1 MFSIIDAQST
11 QHAGSDCVDHID
23 LNSSFTS
30 DIMTQSCESDV
41 SYHIYNELQ
50 YATQQQYGQKQI
62 AYQQQQPI
70 TPAATTNAIPILQS
84 GIIYGFR
91 TRHLSCIEEN
101 DSDSLHSTSVPQTLE
116 MLKDVD
122 ECFKQLT
129 TAGDNPNHN
138 DGALNSLLMQAVDDD
153 DDGITMIDETR
164 LYDMEYFDELSVS
177 KNETADTTLDMSYTS
192 QNSEEYWQ
200 STTSEPVHLVQRS
213 HIYQQPDIM
222 TTSCYGALNT
232 SFDSESSGPPVY
244 MSTSTPTKQKLAK
257 VSTEKVEALYA
268 TPEKRREHN
277 RSFDSQT
284 SSIYGAAVGGGVPN
298 GYEQQVNGNAAGV
311 PNESIYSFSLN
322 SGVSVND
329 MLQQMSLPIELT
341 VMNLNGGNVDDK
353 INPAEEL
360 SEEMAAKCLN
370 AAQNDLQ
377 SIRRLLEHDSSGTI
391 CPSCRISFDKGKR
404 RKLIDTC
411 GHERCYSCMF
421 RNDQCPM
428 CMNSNS
434 SLKDVDCNSNA
445 QGYDTGIGGS
455 TSTIVSPL
463 GSPQPQLR
471 SQVQQQHQQKQQ
483 QLLQLQQQ
491 QQQRTNA
498 AALARYMQ
506 HNRQESISP
515 EYHRYA
521 SISKLPKAVAA
532 SQTTYTVTADIHHAS
547 NNNNNNNGNTISSIS
562 SGGSGSNCN
571 TVSSTASS
579 SNNNNGHNNISNN
592 HYNNNNNSSGCGSMQ
607 QSPQQHQ
614 QQLHYNT
621 GDAINASSFAT
632 PPTRRR
638 FFNHKNLRSALTGH
652 RRTASNGGVPTDAAA
667 TILVDGKDNNALNT
681 STCSDSAVTRRRRQ
695 KVSNNVSAASTR
707 PTAAG
712 SENRLNRLSLA
723 GTSVYAGHL
732 SSLVFGK
739 IKSLWSVNSTS
750 SDAGLNQFAG
760 NDDHALTAAEK
771 QKDQLRA
778 RLGLLLDSDQHGNTN
793 TTTSSSSSQNVS
805 PEQTLSAGCANAFG
819 SQLSVITKDD
829 TLSLAG
835 KLNAL
840 SLSTDNSDVFPV
852 KARKTGVRRSARA
865 GQLAGGANKRN
876 AVYKPAT
883 VQPVQLALK
892 PLFFEVPLP
901 EPDPPFIGRQ
911 WLLRELSNI
920 LTGTETPG
928 VLINGNPGTGK
939 TALILQ
945 LVEYSCFGRR
955 KNSNSTSDP
964 DGIYCPINLGHDRL
978 RALASHIVGYH
989 FCQADSNLTCLVPD
1003 FVHSLAAQ
1011 LCQAPQLEAYR
1022 EYLLSEPHLQDIL
1035 SVKECIADAERVMRM
1050 AILEPL
1056 IVLKRAGKIPTKTC
1070 VILVDALCEAEYH
1083 RPDHGHTIA
1092 TFLAKMTQHFP
1103 SWLKVV
1109 ATVRTQMLE
1118 FVKGLSYTK
1127 MTLDSWASNDLLQ
1140 KDMLDYIT
1148 FRVNHSVEI
1157 QNNIAAVKDHNS
1169 GQLKFIGHLQTLTK
1183 GSMLYAKLIL
1193 DLIERGQLVI
1203 KSTSYKVLPVSL
1215 AQIFLLHFNLRF
1227 PTNSSFE
1234 KAAPILNVCLA
1245 ALYPLTLN
1253 EIYYTICA
1261 MKTDEVLSWDE
1272 FLQRFKLLDGFL
1284 IRRIDNTYMF
1294 FHSYFREWLIRR
1306 DEGESLK
1313 FLCDFRL
1320 GHAAIA
1326 FRLSR
1331 MQAPLDPEQ
1340 TMELGH
1346 HMLKAH
1352 IYRNC
1357 LGPQLPR
1364 DMQSFWVATVT
1375 DNISAA
1381 LGSLRNVYSPNL
1393 KVSRLI
1399 LLAGASPH
1407 YHTEFMGGATIL
1419 CIAAHEGIMPMVNL
1433 LLEFGADVSL
1443 TNSQGC
1449 TPLILAAIRGHAD
1462 VVRLLVA
1469 AGSSLG
1475 QTDTTQRCA
1484 LVHAARTGR
1493 LNVVK
1498 YLLACDWTPR
1508 PNSQDVSLA
1517 VALQQSLIAAAAQD
1531 HVTIVEDLLEIDGID
1546 VNLMDEACGELPLTA
1561 AARNGCSDT
1570 VAILLPKGARIDARN
1585 KQDFTALWLAVKE
1598 GHWAVVEKLIQNGAD
1613 IDEPVTIAR
1622 KTPLMIAAEE
1632 GHIELLELLI
1642 ERGAA
1647 LEAQDE
1653 EGFTA
1658 LSWASL
1664 RGRQPAAKCLI
1675 ERGCNRNHAD
1685 NKGRTPLDLA
1695 AYQGSA
1701 ALVLYLL
1708 EQGANIEHI
1717 DVNGM
1722 RPLDRAIA
1730 CRNIQVVQVFLR
1742 RGAKLGPTT
1751 WSMAM
1756 GKPEILIVLL
1766 NKLLEDGNVL
1776 YRKNRFHD
1784 AAHRYQYALRKISC
1798 LENLLERS
1806 AIFAQLRTNLLLNL
1820 SRCKRKLNELDE
1832 SIDLAT
1838 QAIAQKPASYE
1849 GYYARSKSRME
1860 SGDYP
1865 EALVDANEA
1874 MQKALQSGVSAE
1886 VVEVLKRIQA
1896 ELLAHTNSD
1905 AAIAGAATARGSANA
1920 YEEYALSCADFG
1932 AMGLPTQ
1939 NESSDL

>member
-1 MFSIIDAQST
+1 M
-11 QHAGSDCVDHID
+11 
-23 LNSSFTS
+23 
-30 DIMTQSCESDV
+30 
-41 SYHIYNELQ
+41 
-50 YATQQQYGQKQI
+50 
-62 AYQQQQPI
+62 
-70 TPAATTNAIPILQS
+70 
-84 GIIYGFR
+84 
-91 TRHLSCIEEN
+91 
-101 DSDSLHSTSVPQTLE
+101 
-116 MLKDVD
+116 
-122 ECFKQLT
+122 
-129 TAGDNPNHN
+129 
-138 DGALNSLLMQAVDDD
+138 
-153 DDGITMIDETR
+153 
-164 LYDMEYFDELSVS
+164 
-177 KNETADTTLDMSYTS
+177 
-192 QNSEEYWQ
+192 
-200 STTSEPVHLVQRS
+200 STT
-213 HIYQQPDIM
+213 
-222 TTSCYGALNT
+222 
-232 SFDSESSGPPVY
+232 
-244 MSTSTPTKQKLAK
+244 K
-257 VSTEKVEALYA
+257 
-268 TPEKRREHN
+268 
-277 RSFDSQT
+277 
-284 SSIYGAAVGGGVPN
+284 
-298 GYEQQVNGNAAGV
+298 
-311 PNESIYSFSLN
+311 
-322 SGVSVND
+322 
-329 MLQQMSLPIELT
+329 
-341 VMNLNGGNVDDK
+341 DK
-353 INPAEEL
+353 INF
-360 SEEMAAKCLN
+360 
-370 AAQNDLQ
+370 QNTWSCNKTTGRRSGSGYNSCSFLDLQ

-667 TILVDGKDNNALNT
+667 TILVDG
-681 STCSDSAVTRRRRQ
+681 
-695 KVSNNVSAASTR
+695 
-707 PTAAG
+707 
-712 SENRLNRLSLA
+712 
-723 GTSVYAGHL
+723 
-732 SSLVFGK
+732 
-739 IKSLWSVNSTS
+739 
-750 SDAGLNQFAG
+750 

-865 GQLAGGANKRN
+865 GQLAGGASKRN

-1905 AAIAGAATARGSANA
+1905 AAIAGAATARGSGNA

>member
-1 MFSIIDAQST
+1 
-11 QHAGSDCVDHID
+11 
-23 LNSSFTS
+23 
-30 DIMTQSCESDV
+30 
-41 SYHIYNELQ
+41 
-50 YATQQQYGQKQI
+50 
-62 AYQQQQPI
+62 
-70 TPAATTNAIPILQS
+70 
-84 GIIYGFR
+84 
-91 TRHLSCIEEN
+91 
-101 DSDSLHSTSVPQTLE
+101 
-116 MLKDVD
+116 
-122 ECFKQLT
+122 
-129 TAGDNPNHN
+129 
-138 DGALNSLLMQAVDDD
+138 
-153 DDGITMIDETR
+153 
-164 LYDMEYFDELSVS
+164 
-177 KNETADTTLDMSYTS
+177 
-192 QNSEEYWQ
+192 
-200 STTSEPVHLVQRS
+200 
-213 HIYQQPDIM
+213 
-222 TTSCYGALNT
+222 
-232 SFDSESSGPPVY
+232 
-244 MSTSTPTKQKLAK
+244 
-257 VSTEKVEALYA
+257 
-268 TPEKRREHN
+268 
-277 RSFDSQT
+277 
-284 SSIYGAAVGGGVPN
+284 
-298 GYEQQVNGNAAGV
+298 
-311 PNESIYSFSLN
+311 
-322 SGVSVND
+322 
-329 MLQQMSLPIELT
+329 
-341 VMNLNGGNVDDK
+341 
-353 INPAEEL
+353 
-360 SEEMAAKCLN
+360 
-370 AAQNDLQ
+370 
-377 SIRRLLEHDSSGTI
+377 
-391 CPSCRISFDKGKR
+391 
-404 RKLIDTC
+404 
-411 GHERCYSCMF
+411 MF

-434 SLKDVDCNSNA
+434 SLLKDVDCNSNA

-471 SQVQQQHQQKQQ
+471 SQVQQQHHQQQQ

-506 HNRQESISP
+506 YNRQESISP

-521 SISKLPKAVAA
+521 SIGKLPKATTTA
-532 SQTTYTVTADIHHAS
+532 QTTYTVTADIHHTNNS
-547 NNNNNNNGNTISSIS
+547 NNNNSTISSGIS
-562 SGGSGSNCN
+562 AGSSSNSN

-579 SNNNNGHNNISNN
+579 SSNNNGHNNINNN
-592 HYNNNNNSSGCGSMQ
+592 HYHNNNINSNNNNHNVQ
-607 QSPQQHQ
+607 QSQQQQQQQHSN
-614 QQLHYNT
+614 YN

-652 RRTASNGGVPTDAAA
+652 RRTASSGGVVGATTDAATA
-667 TILVDGKDNNALNT
+667 ILNDGKDSNALNT

-695 KVSNNVSAASTR
+695 KVSNIVNAASTR

-739 IKSLWSVNSTS
+739 IKSLWSVNSNS

-760 NDDHALTAAEK
+760 NDDNVLTAAEK

-778 RLGLLLDSDQHGNTN
+778 RLGLLLDSDQNGNTN
-793 TTTSSSSSQNVS
+793 TTTSSCSSQNIS
-805 PEQTLSAGCANAFG
+805 PEQTLSNGCANVFG

-852 KARKTGVRRSARA
+852 KARKSGARRSARTN
-865 GQLAGGANKRN
+865 QTAGGAGKRN
-876 AVYKPAT
+876 AIYKPAAL
-883 VQPVQLALK
+883 QPVQLALK

-955 KNSNSTSDP
+955 KAGNSASDP
-964 DGIYCPINLGHDRL
+964 DGIYCPVNIGHDRI
-978 RALASHIVGYH
+978 RALASHVVGYH

-1035 SVKECIADAERVMRM
+1035 SVKECIADPERVMRM

-1056 IVLKRAGKIPTKTC
+1056 IVLKRAGKISTKTC

-1083 RPDHGHTIA
+1083 RPDHGNTIA
-1092 TFLAKMTQHFP
+1092 TFLAKMTQYFP

-1148 FRVNHSVEI
+1148 FRVNHSAEI
-1157 QNNIAAVKDHNS
+1157 QNNIGSVKDHNS
-1169 GQLKFIGHLQTLTK
+1169 GQLKFVGHLQSLTK

-1272 FLQRFKLLDGFL
+1272 FSQRFKSLDGFL

-1306 DEGESLK
+1306 DEGESTK

-1331 MQAPLDPEQ
+1331 MHAPLDPEQ

-1357 LGPQLPR
+1357 QGPQLPR
-1364 DMQSFWVATVT
+1364 DMQSFWIASVT

-1407 YHTEFMGGATIL
+1407 YRTEFMGDATIL
-1419 CIAAHEGIMPMVNL
+1419 CIAAHEGIVPMVSL

-1449 TPLILAAIRGHAD
+1449 SPLILAAIRGHAD

-1508 PNSQDVSLA
+1508 PNSHDVSLA

-1531 HVTIVEDLLEIDGID
+1531 HVTIVEDLLEIDSID
-1546 VNLMDEACGELPLTA
+1546 VNLMDDACGELPLTA
-1561 AARNGCSDT
+1561 AARNGCSDA
-1570 VAILLPKGARIDARN
+1570 VSILLSKGARIEARN

-1613 IDEPVTIAR
+1613 IDEPVTAAR

-1647 LEAQDE
+1647 LETQDE

-1658 LSWASL
+1658 LSWACL
-1664 RGRQPAAKCLI
+1664 RGRPIAAKCLI

-1685 NKGRTPLDLA
+1685 NNGRTPLDLA

-1722 RPLDRAIA
+1722 RPLDRSIA

-1756 GKPEILIVLL
+1756 GKPEILVVLL

-1849 GYYARSKSRME
+1849 GYYARCKSRME
-1860 SGDYP
+1860 CGDFT
-1865 EALVDANEA
+1865 EALIDANEA
-1874 MQKALQSGVSAE
+1874 MQKALLSAVTAE
-1886 VVEVLKRIQA
+1886 VVDVLKRIQA
-1896 ELLAHTNSD
+1896 ELSARCSSE
-1905 AAIAGAATARGSANA
+1905 AGLGTTVERDLTARSNAHA
-1920 YEEYALSCADFG
+1920 YEEYADLG
-1932 AMGLPTQ
+1932 AVGFSTQ
-1939 NESSDL
+1939 NVSSDL

>member
-1 MFSIIDAQST
+1 VLIF
-11 QHAGSDCVDHID
+11 VFF
-23 LNSSFTS
+23 LF
-30 DIMTQSCESDV
+30 
-41 SYHIYNELQ
+41 
-50 YATQQQYGQKQI
+50 
-62 AYQQQQPI
+62 
-70 TPAATTNAIPILQS
+70 
-84 GIIYGFR
+84 F
-91 TRHLSCIEEN
+91 
-101 DSDSLHSTSVPQTLE
+101 
-116 MLKDVD
+116 
-122 ECFKQLT
+122 F
-129 TAGDNPNHN
+129 
-138 DGALNSLLMQAVDDD
+138 LL
-153 DDGITMIDETR
+153 
-164 LYDMEYFDELSVS
+164 
-177 KNETADTTLDMSYTS
+177 
-192 QNSEEYWQ
+192 
-200 STTSEPVHLVQRS
+200 
-213 HIYQQPDIM
+213 
-222 TTSCYGALNT
+222 
-232 SFDSESSGPPVY
+232 
-244 MSTSTPTKQKLAK
+244 
-257 VSTEKVEALYA
+257 
-268 TPEKRREHN
+268 
-277 RSFDSQT
+277 
-284 SSIYGAAVGGGVPN
+284 
-298 GYEQQVNGNAAGV
+298 
-311 PNESIYSFSLN
+311 
-322 SGVSVND
+322 
-329 MLQQMSLPIELT
+329 
-341 VMNLNGGNVDDK
+341 
-353 INPAEEL
+353 
-360 SEEMAAKCLN
+360 
-370 AAQNDLQ
+370 
-377 SIRRLLEHDSSGTI
+377 
-391 CPSCRISFDKGKR
+391 
-404 RKLIDTC
+404 
-411 GHERCYSCMF
+411 
-421 RNDQCPM
+421 
-428 CMNSNS
+428 
-434 SLKDVDCNSNA
+434 
-445 QGYDTGIGGS
+445 
-455 TSTIVSPL
+455 
-463 GSPQPQLR
+463 
-471 SQVQQQHQQKQQ
+471 
-483 QLLQLQQQ
+483 
-491 QQQRTNA
+491 
-498 AALARYMQ
+498 Q

-521 SISKLPKAVAA
+521 SIGKLPKAVVAA
-532 SQTTYTVTADIHHAS
+532 AAQATYTVTADIHHISNNSSNNKNNIIS
-547 NNNNNNNGNTISSIS
+547 NNNNTISSS
-562 SGGSGSNCN
+562 SSNSN

-579 SNNNNGHNNISNN
+579 SNNNGHNNINN
-592 HYNNNNNSSGCGSMQ
+592 NQHYSSNNNNNNHTTHQSQ
-607 QSPQQHQ
+607 QP
-614 QQLHYNT
+614 HYA

-652 RRTASNGGVPTDAAA
+652 RRTASSGGGGGGGVGGGSCGVPTDAAA
-667 TILVDGKDNNALNT
+667 AILVDGD
-681 STCSDSAVTRRRRQ
+681 
-695 KVSNNVSAASTR
+695 
-707 PTAAG
+707 
-712 SENRLNRLSLA
+712 
-723 GTSVYAGHL
+723 
-732 SSLVFGK
+732 
-739 IKSLWSVNSTS
+739 
-750 SDAGLNQFAG
+750 
-760 NDDHALTAAEK
+760 DDHVLTPAEK

-778 RLGLLLDSDQHGNTN
+778 RLGLLLDSDQNGNTN
-793 TTTSSSSSQNVS
+793 TTTSSSSSQNIS
-805 PEQTLSAGCANAFG
+805 PEQTLSNGCANAFG

-840 SLSTDNSDVFPV
+840 SVSTDNSDVFPV
-852 KARKTGVRRSARA
+852 KARKSGIRRSARTGQVGSGA
-865 GQLAGGANKRN
+865 GKRN
-876 AVYKPAT
+876 AIYKPAAT
-883 VQPVQLALK
+883 VPPVQLALK

-955 KNSNSTSDP
+955 KNSKEDSDP
-964 DGIYCPINLGHDRL
+964 DGIYCPINIGHDRI

-1083 RPDHGHTIA
+1083 RPDHGNTIA

-1157 QNNIAAVKDHNS
+1157 QNNIGAIKDHSS
-1169 GQLKFIGHLQTLTK
+1169 GQLKFIGHLQALTK

-1227 PTNSSFE
+1227 PTNSSFG

-1253 EIYYTICA
+1253 EIYYTISA

-1306 DEGESLK
+1306 DEGESSK

-1357 LGPQLPR
+1357 QGPQLPR
-1364 DMQSFWVATVT
+1364 DMQSFWIASVT
-1375 DNISAA
+1375 DNISAS

-1407 YHTEFMGGATIL
+1407 YRTEFMGDATIL
-1419 CIAAHEGIMPMVNL
+1419 CIAAHEGIVPMVSL

-1508 PNSQDVSLA
+1508 PNSHDVSLA

-1531 HVTIVEDLLEIDGID
+1531 HITIVEDLLELDGID
-1546 VNLMDEACGELPLTA
+1546 VNLMDEACGDLPLTA
-1561 AARNGCSDT
+1561 AARNGCSDA
-1570 VAILLPKGARIDARN
+1570 VAILLSKGARIDARN
-1585 KQDFTALWLAVKE
+1585 KQDYTALWLAVKE

-1613 IDEPVTIAR
+1613 IDEPVTTAR

-1642 ERGAA
+1642 DRGAS

-1658 LSWASL
+1658 LSWACL

-1685 NKGRTPLDLA
+1685 NNGRTPLDLA

-1708 EQGANIEHI
+1708 EQGANI
-1717 DVNGM
+1717 
-1722 RPLDRAIA
+1722 
-1730 CRNIQVVQVFLR
+1730 
-1742 RGAKLGPTT
+1742 
-1751 WSMAM
+1751 
-1756 GKPEILIVLL
+1756 
-1766 NKLLEDGNVL
+1766 
-1776 YRKNRFHD
+1776 
-1784 AAHRYQYALRKISC
+1784 
-1798 LENLLERS
+1798 
-1806 AIFAQLRTNLLLNL
+1806 
-1820 SRCKRKLNELDE
+1820 
-1832 SIDLAT
+1832 
-1838 QAIAQKPASYE
+1838 
-1849 GYYARSKSRME
+1849 
-1860 SGDYP
+1860 
-1865 EALVDANEA
+1865 
-1874 MQKALQSGVSAE
+1874 
-1886 VVEVLKRIQA
+1886 
-1896 ELLAHTNSD
+1896 
-1905 AAIAGAATARGSANA
+1905 
-1920 YEEYALSCADFG
+1920 
-1932 AMGLPTQ
+1932 
-1939 NESSDL
+1939 

>member
-1 MFSIIDAQST
+1 M
-11 QHAGSDCVDHID
+11 
-23 LNSSFTS
+23 
-30 DIMTQSCESDV
+30 
-41 SYHIYNELQ
+41 
-50 YATQQQYGQKQI
+50 
-62 AYQQQQPI
+62 
-70 TPAATTNAIPILQS
+70 
-84 GIIYGFR
+84 
-91 TRHLSCIEEN
+91 
-101 DSDSLHSTSVPQTLE
+101 
-116 MLKDVD
+116 
-122 ECFKQLT
+122 
-129 TAGDNPNHN
+129 
-138 DGALNSLLMQAVDDD
+138 
-153 DDGITMIDETR
+153 
-164 LYDMEYFDELSVS
+164 
-177 KNETADTTLDMSYTS
+177 
-192 QNSEEYWQ
+192 
-200 STTSEPVHLVQRS
+200 STT
-213 HIYQQPDIM
+213 
-222 TTSCYGALNT
+222 
-232 SFDSESSGPPVY
+232 
-244 MSTSTPTKQKLAK
+244 K
-257 VSTEKVEALYA
+257 
-268 TPEKRREHN
+268 
-277 RSFDSQT
+277 
-284 SSIYGAAVGGGVPN
+284 
-298 GYEQQVNGNAAGV
+298 
-311 PNESIYSFSLN
+311 
-322 SGVSVND
+322 
-329 MLQQMSLPIELT
+329 
-341 VMNLNGGNVDDK
+341 DK
-353 INPAEEL
+353 INF
-360 SEEMAAKCLN
+360 
-370 AAQNDLQ
+370 QNTWSCNKTTGRRSGSGYNSCSFLDLQ

-667 TILVDGKDNNALNT
+667 TILVD
-681 STCSDSAVTRRRRQ
+681 
-695 KVSNNVSAASTR
+695 
-707 PTAAG
+707 
-712 SENRLNRLSLA
+712 
-723 GTSVYAGHL
+723 
-732 SSLVFGK
+732 
-739 IKSLWSVNSTS
+739 
-750 SDAGLNQFAG
+750 G